1 MYERNREYRYE
12 ERPADR
18 PPYPGDR
25 PPYDGTQGRE
35 IVREERYVDGRPEV
49 PVVVEPYNYRAVQVT
64 WFVVALIATLI
75 ALRFALKLLGAS
87 PQSSFVGFL
96 YGVTAPIVAPF
107 RGIFADSAQ
116 GFYVF
121 EPSSLV
127 AMAIYLLIG
136 WGIVALI
143 KIVTAPRPNR
153 PLA

>member
-1 MYERNREYRYE
+1 MYERDREHRYQEGPGGPYPRDREY
-12 ERPADR
+12 
-18 PPYPGDR
+18 
-25 PPYDGTQGRE
+25 
-35 IVREERYVDGRPEV
+35 VREERYVDGRPDA

-64 WFVVALIATLI
+64 WFVIALIATLI

-87 PQSSFVGFL
+87 PQAEFVGFV
-96 YGVTAPIVAPF
+96 YGVTAPLVAPF

-116 GFYVF
+116 GFFVF

-127 AMAIYLLIG
+127 AMVIYLLIG

-143 KIVTAPRPNR
+143 KIITAPRHPR